1 MKKINKTHRRYGVS
15 IVSREINKS
24 ADSIGRAVHYTMLR
38 DDSNRL
44 TVGQAVVMTLEDT
57 YGLRRDH
64 KEHAKAKARRA
75 IEAGFRSN

>member
-1 MKKINKTHRRYGVS
+1 MKKIKTHRRYGVS
-15 IVSREINKS
+15 NEARDINKH
-24 ADSIGRAVHYTMLR
+24 ADAIGRAVHYTMRR

-64 KEHAKAKARRA
+64 KVNAKKIA
-75 IEAGFRSN
+75 AGKNAA